1 MGILLRGSAARRR
14 GITAWTE
21 VVFDLNVCQ
30 LINMPTYQRD
40 YVIPERGAMPLPR
53 ELDYLRPL
61 VVGDICRL
69 GRNNDGGYIVP
80 RSVLTLSEYLISFG
94 LSFDW
99 SFEKAFKLQKP
110 EIQID
115 AYDPSVS
122 PSAVVLRAAKTIV
135 KVALFRTSPGRAV
148 QILRETVHYFTTMHH
163 FVRRVSPTKIDRKD
177 ITIEEVFSRAP
188 RGKRIFLKMDIEGS
202 EYDVIPD
209 VLQYSRDLTGMIIE
223 FHDTGRLRTKFKQR
237 MEAILEKFEIVHIH
251 GNNWAGVSVDGLP
264 DCLELTFVNKEYCP
278 VSAPRREALPL
289 EIDQPNHRDRPDISI
304 MFHPEPTNTT
314 SA

>member
-1 MGILLRGSAARRR
+1 
-14 GITAWTE
+14 
-21 VVFDLNVCQ
+21 
-30 LINMPTYQRD
+30 MP
-40 YVIPERGAMPLPR
+40 VHERGAMPLPR

-61 VVGDICRL
+61 VMADMCRL
-69 GRNNDGGYIVP
+69 GRNYDGGYIVP

-115 AYDPSVS
+115 AYDHSIS
-122 PSAVVLRAAKTIV
+122 LSAIFLRAAKSIV
-135 KVALFRTSPGRAV
+135 KAALFRISPSRAV
-148 QILRETVHYFTTMHH
+148 EILREIVDYFTTMHH
-163 FVRRVSPTKIDRKD
+163 FVRRVSPTKTDEKD

-202 EYDVIPD
+202 EYDIIPH
-209 VLQYSRDLTGMIIE
+209 VLQYSRHLTGMIIE
-223 FHDTGRLRTKFKQR
+223 LHDTGRLRTKFKQR

-289 EIDQPNHRDRPDISI
+289 EIDQPNHRGRPDLSI
-304 MFHPEPTNTT
+304 MFCPEPTNTT
-314 SA
+314 SAERTAAAHSDDALCCEEFRLTALVPSPATPI

>member
-1 MGILLRGSAARRR
+1 
-14 GITAWTE
+14 
-21 VVFDLNVCQ
+21 
-30 LINMPTYQRD
+30 
-40 YVIPERGAMPLPR
+40 MPLPR

-61 VVGDICRL
+61 VMADICRL

-80 RSVLTLSEYLISFG
+80 RSVLALSEYLISFG

-99 SFEKAFKLQKP
+99 SFERAFKLQKP

-122 PSAVVLRAAKTIV
+122 PSTVVLRAAKHIAKAAV
-135 KVALFRTSPGRAV
+135 FRTSPGRAV
-148 QILRETVHYFTTMHH
+148 QVLRETVDYFTTMHH
-163 FVRRVSPTKIDRKD
+163 FVRRVSPTNIDRKD

-188 RGKRIFLKMDIEGS
+188 RGKRIFLKIDIEGS
-202 EYDVIPD
+202 EYDVIPNI
-209 VLQYSRDLTGMIIE
+209 LQYSRDLTGMIIE

-289 EIDQPNHRDRPDISI
+289 EIDQPNHRDRPDIPI
-304 MFHPEPTNTT
+304 MFYPEPTNTT